1 VAVKQVRKPL
11 TAEEKRIADRVA
23 RAKRGHSPV
32 NRTSN
37 YHEQLGELARECG
50 VPVDEVIEEWSSRAA
65 AREYDGGFTR
75 DEAEFL
81 AMDDTRQ
88 RLRRAA

>member
-50 VPVDEVIEEWSSRAA
+50 VPVDEAIESWSERAA
-65 AREYDGGFTR
+65 AREYLGCFTR

-81 AMDDTRQ
+81 AMDDVRSFY
-88 RLRRAA
+88 RKSA

>member
-50 VPVDEVIEEWSSRAA
+50 VAVDLVIEEWSERAA
-65 AREYDGGFTR
+65 AREYLGNVSR

-81 AMDDTRQ
+81 AMGDVRQ
-88 RLRRAA
+88 RWRKSA

>member
-50 VPVDEVIEEWSSRAA
+50 LDVADVVAEWEERSA
-65 AREYDGGFTR
+65 AREYLGCFGR

-81 AMDDTRQ
+81 AMGDVRSFY
-88 RLRRAA
+88 RKSA